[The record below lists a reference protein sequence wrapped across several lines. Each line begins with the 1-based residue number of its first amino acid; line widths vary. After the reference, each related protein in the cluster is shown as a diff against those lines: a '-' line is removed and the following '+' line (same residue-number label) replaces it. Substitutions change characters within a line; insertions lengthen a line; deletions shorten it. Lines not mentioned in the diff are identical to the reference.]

1 MESFI
6 NKIFNSRIDE
16 LVHLQFQKFSRG
28 TFTQRALIKAS
39 NTGKGY
45 SLSTGNEFANDF
57 VRAMAEKLGSS
68 ESHVT
73 GAVVST
79 SDLKGKLPSTGLK
92 QFMGIK
98 QYVIN
103 GKMTGND
110 ITKLLDSFP
119 EAFFA
124 LSFSVGENV
133 LKIKPKAPKSAKP
146 KTSEGP
152 PKIDFCSLKT
162 HDAKLIE
169 QFVFEK
175 NWKKIEIEHTFIISD
190 IELPQGVTEPTQLRK
205 LAKRKGTIV
214 RKAKIDEKET
224 VSEKTFSA

>member
-110 ITKLLDSFP
+110 IIKLLDSFP